1 MEKLTPELYWLTLT
15 CLVTGF
21 MWVAY
26 IINRIGEMGLWPALK
41 NPQPD
46 TQPNALWAFRAEKA
60 HANAVENL
68 VVFAPL
74 ALGVHVLGLSTAMT
88 GMAAAVYF
96 FTRIA
101 HYLIYV
107 LGVPVL
113 RTIAFAIG
121 VVCQLILGLTVLG
134 WL

>member
-1 MEKLTPELYWLTLT
+1 MEKMTPELYWLTLT
-15 CLVTGF
+15 CLATGL

-26 IINRIGEMGLWPALK
+26 ILNRIGEMGLWPALR

-46 TQPNALWAFRAEKA
+46 SHPDAQWAYRAERA

-74 ALGVHVLGLSTAMT
+74 AIAIHLLGLSSETTAL
-88 GMAAAVYF
+88 AATVYF

-107 LGVPVL
+107 FGVPVL

-121 VVCQLILGLTVLG
+121 VICQLTLAFTLLGII
-134 WL
+134 